1 MGSQHK
7 PKRTLR
13 PRTKES
19 MNKRLLEND
28 NPETISGLARCRKK
42 SDAALWDGFKP
53 PLDL

>member
-19 MNKRLLEND
+19 IDKRLLEKD
-28 NPETISGLARCRKK
+28 NPEMIAGLARCRKK
-42 SDAALWDGFKP
+42 SDAAL
-53 PLDL
+53 